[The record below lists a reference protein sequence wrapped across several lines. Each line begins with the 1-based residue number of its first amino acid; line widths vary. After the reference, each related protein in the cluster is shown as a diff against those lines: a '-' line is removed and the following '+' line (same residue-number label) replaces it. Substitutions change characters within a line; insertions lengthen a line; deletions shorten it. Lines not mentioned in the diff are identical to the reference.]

1 MNCGISVT
9 WMHACDREILRLD
22 LEKITRS
29 RNTYNASTQF
39 TIRLRLLIQN
49 DSLFKRPNSQSQLCL
64 RIMTPKATPFWV
76 VHAFV
81 WPK

>member
-9 WMHACDREILRLD
+9 WMYACDREILRLD
-22 LEKITRS
+22 LGKITRS

-49 DSLFKRPNSQSQLCL
+49 DSLFKRQNSQSLYS
-64 RIMTPKATPFWV
+64 A
-76 VHAFV
+76 
-81 WPK
+81 